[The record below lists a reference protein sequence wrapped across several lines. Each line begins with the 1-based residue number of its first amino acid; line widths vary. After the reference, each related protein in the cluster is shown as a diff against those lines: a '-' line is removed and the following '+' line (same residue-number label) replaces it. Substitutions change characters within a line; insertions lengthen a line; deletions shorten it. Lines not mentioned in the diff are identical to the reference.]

1 MKAIK
6 FFAISAMAA
15 AMITSCSNEDE
26 LSQSNYPSDNIIR
39 ITAGVNNAK
48 TRAEGAGTPL
58 ENPLSLTVVNK
69 YTETTLAAKYTY
81 VNKVFK
87 KNDNVWTCSE
97 AEAQTQPLL
106 WQNKET
112 LVDIAALAP
121 AQEGKFDGVYNKETR
136 KFSSF
141 SYSVADDQSTSSDN
155 NDLLY
160 YYAKDFKPGESLKD
174 GKLSIQMN
182 HAFCMIDIVVTLGTE
197 FNKPNVLDDSP
208 IVKVTLGGT
217 KIAANV
223 DVKNAPTSSTTG
235 TTEGTTEGSTT
246 TGSTTASFVTASGEA
261 TDITTTKGT
270 FTPAVNAE
278 KKADPEVNA
287 ISSFS
292 CIAIPQT
299 VAANTFKVSLKT
311 AGKLYE
317 WTSDKEITLQS
328 GYRYTLNLTMGN
340 DVVLLKGGSISA
352 TPWTEITSDKPLE
365 TD

>member
-48 TRAEGAGTPL
+48 TRAEGAGVTQL
-58 ENPLSLTVVNK
+58 EKPLSLTVVNK
-69 YTETTLAAKYTY
+69 NANTELANKYTH
-81 VNKVFK
+81 VNKVFSK
-87 KNDNVWTCSE
+87 DGNGVWNCSE
-97 AEAQTQPLL
+97 TLL
-106 WQNKET
+106 WQNDT
-112 LVDIAALAP
+112 QPVDIVAFAP
-121 AQEGKFDGVYNKETR
+121 APNDKFNGVYTDG
-136 KFSSF
+136 SIQPIT
-141 SYSVADDQSTSSDN
+141 YSVADDQSTKPDN

-160 YYAKDFKPGESLKD
+160 YYAPGIKPVD
-174 GKLSIQMN
+174 KLVDKKLNIEMN

-223 DVKNAPTSSTTG
+223 DVTNA
-235 TTEGTTEGSTT
+235 
-246 TGSTTASFVTASGEA
+246 ASVATASGEA

-270 FTPAVNAE
+270 FTPAANA
-278 KKADPEVNA
+278 EVNA
-287 ISSFS
+287 KSCFS

-311 AGKLYE
+311 ADKLYE
-317 WTSDKEITLQS
+317 WTSAAPVELLS
-328 GYRYTLNLTMGN
+328 GNRYTLELTMGN
-340 DVVLLKGGSISA
+340 NVVLLKGGSITA
-352 TPWTEITSDKPLE
+352 KPWTEITSDKPLE

>member
-1 MKAIK
+1 MKVIK
-6 FFAISAMAA
+6 FFAITAMAA

-39 ITAGVNNAK
+39 VTAGVNNAK

-69 YTETTLAAKYTY
+69 NVPKYTY
-81 VNKVFK
+81 VDQEFSKTSG
-87 KNDNVWTCSE
+87 DWACSE
-97 AEAQTQPLL
+97 TLL
-106 WQNKET
+106 WQKSDA
-112 LVDIAALAP
+112 LVDIVAFAP
-121 AQEGKFDGVYNKETR
+121 AQTGKFNGVYANG
-136 KFSSF
+136 SIQPIA
-141 SYSVADDQSTSSDN
+141 YSVADDQSTKSDN

-160 YYAKDFKPGESLKD
+160 YYAKDFNPGESLDK
-174 GKLSIQMN
+174 GKLKIQFN
-182 HAFCMIDIVVTLGTE
+182 HAFCMIDINVTLGTE
-197 FNKPNVLDDSP
+197 FNKPEVLKESP

-223 DVKNAPTSSTTG
+223 NVTNA
-235 TTEGTTEGSTT
+235 
-246 TGSTTASFVTASGEA
+246 ASVVTISETDAA
-261 TDITTTKGT
+261 TDITTTKGS
-270 FTPAVNAE
+270 FDKA
-278 KKADPEVNA
+278 ADPEANA
-287 ISSFS
+287 KSHFS

-299 VAANTFKVSLKT
+299 VGANTFKVSLKT

-328 GYRYTLNLTMGN
+328 GYRYTLNLSMGN

-352 TPWTEITSDKPLE
+352 SPWTEGDTGDKPLE

>member
-15 AMITSCSNEDE
+15 AMITSCSSEDE

-39 ITAGVNNAK
+39 VTAGVNNAK
-48 TRAEGAGTPL
+48 TRAEGAGT
-58 ENPLSLTVVNK
+58 EMKNDFSLTIVNK
-69 YTETTLAAKYTY
+69 NASKYTY
-81 VNKVFK
+81 TDKVFSK
-87 KNDNVWTCSE
+87 KSGDWACSE
-97 AEAQTQPLL
+97 TLL
-106 WQNKET
+106 WQKSDA
-112 LVDIAALAP
+112 LVDIVAFAP
-121 AQEGKFDGVYNKETR
+121 AQTGKFNGVYAEGSIQPIT
-136 KFSSF
+136 
-141 SYSVADDQSTSSDN
+141 YSVADDQSTKSDN

-160 YYAKDFKPGESLKD
+160 YYAPGFNPGKSLVDK
-174 GKLSIQMN
+174 KLNIQFN

-197 FNKPNVLDDSP
+197 FNKPEVLKESP

-223 DVKNAPTSSTTG
+223 DVTNA
-235 TTEGTTEGSTT
+235 
-246 TGSTTASFVTASGEA
+246 ASVVTASEEAAA
-261 TDITTTKGT
+261 TDITTTKGS
-270 FTPAVNAE
+270 FTPAENAD
-278 KKADPEVNA
+278 KKADPEANA
-287 ISSFS
+287 ISRFS

-299 VAANTFKVSLKT
+299 VAANTFKVSLMT
-311 AGKLYE
+311 AGKRYE

-328 GYRYTLNLTMGN
+328 GYRYTLKLSMGN

>member
-6 FFAISAMAA
+6 FFAITAMAA
-15 AMITSCSNEDE
+15 AMFTSCSNEDE

-58 ENPLSLTVVNK
+58 EKPLSLTVVNNN
-69 YTETTLAAKYTY
+69 TENTELAKKYTY

-97 AEAQTQPLL
+97 DQPLL
-106 WQNKET
+106 WQNST
-112 LVDIAALAP
+112 QAVDIVAFAP
-121 AQEGKFDGVYNKETR
+121 APNDKFNGVCDNDRSIQSIT
-136 KFSSF
+136 
-141 SYSVADDQSTSSDN
+141 YSVADDQSESSDN

-160 YYAKDFKPGESLKD
+160 YYAPGFVPKE
-174 GKLSIQMN
+174 KLEDKKLNIKMN

-197 FNKPNVLDDSP
+197 FNKPKVLDDSP

-223 DVKNAPTSSTTG
+223 DVTNA
-235 TTEGTTEGSTT
+235 
-246 TGSTTASFVTASGEA
+246 ASVVTASETADA
-261 TDITTTKGT
+261 TTITTTKGS
-270 FTPAVNAE
+270 FTKATNA
-278 KKADPEVNA
+278 EVNA
-287 ISSFS
+287 ISNFS

-299 VAANTFKVSLKT
+299 VAAKTFKVSLMT
-311 AGKLYE
+311 ADKLYE
-317 WTSDKEITLQS
+317 WTSEAPVELKS
-328 GYRYTLNLTMGN
+328 GYRYKLELTMGN
-340 DVVLLKGGSISA
+340 NVVLLKDAISASPWGNGEGGS
-352 TPWTEITSDKPLE
+352 LE